1 MSAARRGSHPLSVSM
16 VMECVAPRV
25 DDGGFAVKRELGD
38 RVREEA
44 DIYQHGH
51 EILAAAVQFRSLGGA
66 ASWAEAPLSEVGNDR
81 WQGSFELQAL
91 GEYEFALVAWVEEFD
106 TWRRGTERKQAAGQ
120 AIESDV
126 VEGAALVRQAARR
139 AAGAG
144 DPEAVRLRTA
154 AQAATAKAL
163 LSPALAEAMRRWPDP
178 RRRQRSERTWRV
190 LCERPRARF
199 GAWYEMFPR
208 SQGTVAGRS
217 ATFAECEARLPEIAA
232 LGFEVVYLPPI
243 HPIGHTHR
251 KGRNNSL
258 TAGPD
263 DPGSPY
269 AIGSEA
275 GGHDAIEPG
284 LGTLDDFDH
293 FVAAARRLELE
304 VALDVALNCS
314 PDHPYVR
321 QHPEWFY
328 HRPDGSI
335 KYAEN
340 PPKRYED
347 IYPLNFDGP
356 AAETLAHELRRVL
369 LFWAGHG
376 VRIFRVDNPHTKPM
390 PFWEWLLRE
399 LRAEYPDL
407 IFLSEAFTRPKPM
420 KRLAKLGFSQSY
432 TYFTWRNAKR
442 ELTDYVSELAL
453 GPAREYFRP
462 NFFVNTPD
470 ILPEILQSGGRP
482 AFLMRL
488 VLAATLAPSYGIY
501 NGFELCENRAVPGTE
516 EYLNSEKYEFKI
528 WDWDRPGHIK
538 EWVARVNRIRRDH
551 PALQRLAGVRFLRAA
566 NEQMLFYARF
576 TPDFSDLLVVAVN
589 LDPHRVQEGPIE
601 IPCDALGLGD
611 AFTVDDLL
619 GEPRGVW
626 RGREHYLR
634 LDPTEMPAAILHL
647 RRS

>member
-1 MSAARRGSHPLSVSM
+1 MSAARRRPPPPGSAAM
-16 VMECVAPRV
+16 VMECVAPQV
-25 DDGGFAVKRELGD
+25 DDGSFAVKRELGD
-38 RVREEA
+38 RVRIEA

-51 EILAAAVQFRSLGGA
+51 EILAAAVRFRHRGGEDW
-66 ASWAEAPLSEVGNDR
+66 SEAPLSELGNDR
-81 WQGSFELQAL
+81 WQGSFELTAL
-91 GEYEFALVAWVEEFD
+91 GEYEFALVAWVEAFES
-106 TWRRGTERKQAAGQ
+106 WRRDTERKQAAGHDL
-120 AIESDV
+120 ASDL
-126 VEGAALVRQAARR
+126 VEGAGLVRQAARR
-139 AAGAG
+139 AAAGG
-144 DPEAVRLRTA
+144 DPRAEDLR
-154 AQAATAKAL
+154 QAARAGTAEAL
-163 LSPALAEAMRRWPDP
+163 MRPALAEAMRRWPDP
-178 RRRQRSERTWRV
+178 RRRQRSARAWRV
-190 LCERPRARF
+190 LCERPRARY

-232 LGFEVVYLPPI
+232 LGFDVVYLPPV
-243 HPIGHTHR
+243 HPIGRTHR

-258 TAGPD
+258 SAGPD

-275 GGHDAIEPG
+275 GGHDALEPG
-284 LGTLDDFDH
+284 LGTLADFDH
-293 FVAAARRLELE
+293 FVAAAQGLGMEI
-304 VALDVALNCS
+304 ALDVALNCS

-356 AAETLAHELRRVL
+356 AAASLAHELRRVL

-399 LRAEYPDL
+399 TRAEFPDL

-432 TYFTWRNAKR
+432 TYFTWRNSKR
-442 ELTDYVSELAL
+442 ELTDYVGELAL

-462 NFFVNTPD
+462 NFFANTPD

-501 NGFELCENRAVPGTE
+501 SGFELCENRAVPGTE
-516 EYLNSEKYEFKI
+516 EYLDSEKYEFKV

-538 EWVARVNRIRRDH
+538 EWVARVNQIRRDH

-566 NEQMLFYARF
+566 NEQMLLYARF
-576 TPDFSDLLVVAVN
+576 TPDYGDLLVVAVN
-589 LDPHRVQEGPIE
+589 LDPHQVQEGPIE
-601 IPCDALGLGD
+601 IPGDELGLGE
-611 AFTVDDLL
+611 AFSVDDLL
-619 GEPRGVW
+619 GEPRGLW
-626 RGREHYLR
+626 RGRDHYLR
-634 LDPTEMPAAILHL
+634 LDPAAMPAAILRL
-647 RRS
+647 RRA